1 MTNMYDLIVIGT
13 GVAATKIADT
23 CRQAGW
29 HVAIVDR
36 RPYGGTCMLRGC
48 DPKKLL
54 WGVAQ
59 TVDQARRFAHDG
71 FAAQSISLSWP
82 ALMQFKRTFL
92 KELPEAVEQRLRKMG
107 IDTLRGRAHFV
118 DRNKVAVDGHILQG
132 RHVAIAS
139 GSKPAPLSISG
150 ADHLLTS
157 DDFLELGE
165 LPDTLVFV
173 GGGYISFEFAHIA
186 ARAGAKVTILHE
198 NDRPLAQFDRDLVK
212 RLLDKSHRIGIDI
225 RFDSR
230 VEGVEK
236 SSHGVRV
243 WVKSHG
249 ANHPFE
255 AVAAIHGAG
264 RGH

>member
-1 MTNMYDLIVIGT
+1 
-13 GVAATKIADT
+13 
-23 CRQAGW
+23 
-29 HVAIVDR
+29 
-36 RPYGGTCMLRGC
+36 
-48 DPKKLL
+48 
-54 WGVAQ
+54 
-59 TVDQARRFAHDG
+59 
-71 FAAQSISLSWP
+71 
-82 ALMQFKRTFL
+82 MQFKRTFL
-92 KELPEAVEQRLRKMG
+92 KELPEAVEQRLRKTG

-118 DRNKVAVDGHILQG
+118 DRNKVAVDGHTMEG

-157 DDFLELGE
+157 DDFLELDE

-225 RFDSR
+225 RLNSR

-236 SSHGVRV
+236 GSHGVRV

-255 AVAAIHGAG
+255 AIAAIHGAG
-264 RGH
+264 RVTSPPAGSNARGTDSGLLCPFRVFRTLPSMPQATPRQWGPC